1 MKLIT
6 LQNHILSYSSDK
18 KMKAIILLGT
28 LKKNSLSNT
37 EVLSDFKKKN
47 IASSIIKK
55 TTVKPPKKWLI
66 R

>member
-1 MKLIT
+1 
-6 LQNHILSYSSDK
+6 
-18 KMKAIILLGT
+18 MKAIILLGT

-55 TTVKPPKKWLI
+55 TT
-66 R
+66 